1 LWVGAQ
7 RAFARNLLIPVVP
20 PGLAFL
26 ATTGLVTLY
35 SAVTGRRDRSA
46 MMQLIGHYVS
56 DDVAKL
62 IWSERDDVF
71 SKGRLRTRRLR
82 GTVLFTDL
90 KGFSTISEQL
100 KAQDLMRWL
109 NEYFRGISDLVK
121 QTGGIIM
128 KFNGD
133 QIVAVFGPPRR
144 RTLVESGVD
153 ARNAVRCAI
162 HMREQLVK
170 LNAGWA
176 LRNKPQAAMRIG
188 IHTGWLVAG
197 SLGSRQRMEWTVI
210 GDTVN
215 TAARLES
222 LKKDLMPED
231 IAAYGCRIL
240 ISDGTAKLLDLG
252 FDLRRL
258 GKLKLKGKHRRV
270 LVYGVKGFAGAA
282 ASSTRGDRAALTV
295 TTAPVLVQKKDG

>member
-1 LWVGAQ
+1 LWFGAKS
-7 RAFARNLLIPVVP
+7 AFARNLFVPVVP
-20 PGLAFL
+20 PTLGFV
-26 ATTGLVTLY
+26 TSTGLVTLY

-56 DDVAKL
+56 DDVAEL

-100 KAQDLMRWL
+100 TAQDLMRWL
-109 NEYFRGISDLVK
+109 NQYFQGLSDLVK
-121 QTGGIIM
+121 QSGGIIM

-133 QIVAVFGPPRR
+133 QIVAVFGPPRL
-144 RTLVESGVD
+144 RTLEESAVD

-162 HMREQLVK
+162 RMRERLTK
-170 LNAGWA
+170 LNTNWA
-176 LRNKPQAAMRIG
+176 RKNKPQAQMRIG
-188 IHTGWLVAG
+188 IHSGWLVAG

-222 LKKDLMPED
+222 VKKDLMPDD
-231 IAAYGCRIL
+231 IAANGCRIL
-240 ISDGTAKLLDLG
+240 ISDNTAKMLDLS
-252 FDLRRL
+252 FDLRQLGRL
-258 GKLKLKGKHRRV
+258 PLKGKRRRV
-270 LVYGVKGFAGAA
+270 LVYGVKGFAPA
-282 ASSTRGDRAALTV
+282 RRNVDQPTV
-295 TTAPVLVQKKDG
+295 ATITTQQKKKDTTC